1 MKQKYFID
9 THKGATLPLVLY
21 LMWYF
26 NQFDNFTA
34 WIYLA
39 IHGSYGIMWV
49 LKSMVFPDK
58 TWEANC
64 TIWYGLY
71 IWAGLS
77 LYWISP
83 YIIMSSS
90 INCSPMYLGIM
101 VLIFSIG
108 VFFHY
113 ASDMQ
118 KHVHLKLNP
127 NHLIKDGLM
136 AKSRNMNYFGEL
148 LIYFSFVLMSKHWIP
163 ILVLIA
169 FVVIIWVPNIMRKE
183 KSLSRY
189 PEYQD
194 YKNKSK
200 LLIPFVW

>member
-1 MKQKYFID
+1 
-9 THKGATLPLVLY
+9 
-21 LMWYF
+21 
-26 NQFDNFTA
+26 
-34 WIYLA
+34 
-39 IHGSYGIMWV
+39 
-49 LKSMVFPDK
+49 
-58 TWEANC
+58 
-64 TIWYGLY
+64 
-71 IWAGLS
+71 
-77 LYWISP
+77 
-83 YIIMSSS
+83 MSSS